1 MAKEWKAEEVSAS
14 IGGVEIDDL
23 LSFSYDN
30 ESEITHIETVKGVVG
45 YNKKYAKPKWSVKC
59 RATSEA
65 LAQIS
70 AFKSSSELINVT
82 FRAPGL
88 TVKCIDAVVTK
99 VDPGDVG
106 SEAGEVTIEGL
117 ALKIEESWG

>member
-70 AFKSSSELINVT
+70 AFKSSRELINVT

-106 SEAGEVTIEGL
+106 EEAGEVTIEGL